1 MKNRKHRKI
10 LITLL
15 MTLVIMMSTSLS
27 ALAATVKANSV
38 NLRNAPTTEGNNI
51 IGSLNKGDTVTIVDT
66 VKDKKGN
73 EWYEILLSNG
83 NTAYISASMVD
94 NGEEA
99 PAEEQPQQPA
109 QQPQQPA
116 QQQPQQ
122 PAQQQPQQPAQQQ
135 EQQPQQQQQQPAQQQ
150 EQQPQQQQQPAQQ
163 TPAEQTQ
170 TPAEQTP
177 AEQTPAEQ
185 TPAETTTPE
194 KTPEQIAAEQAAA
207 EQAAAEAAAQNQAT
221 IDADRKARI
230 SAEDYDPTT
239 DKEARYGIQ
248 FLENSDGT
256 GQWYV
261 YNYDTGSKVAISD
274 LHQLAE
280 QETLARDNAAKASRM
295 KTIIIILVVALVI
308 LALFLLW
315 YIFFNRSTPAETRKA
330 AEKRLRARERDK
342 QDGLDYQDETDS
354 YDDEPVEEDEYVE
367 DDYTD
372 DGYDEDGGD
381 DFESAAPA
389 GKGAGVKGFFGNLFA
404 KKPGAEKKSRKK
416 AASEEDDYDDYDDQG
431 DTDGDYDDGGYEDE
445 YVEDDYEEEPAP
457 RRSRRTLDDEEDDMD
472 YDFMK

>member
-27 ALAATVKANSV
+27 ALAATVKANGV

-51 IGSLNKGDTVTIVDT
+51 IGSLNKGDTVTILDT

-83 NTAYISASMVD
+83 NIAYISASMVD

-99 PAEEQPQQPA
+99 PAEEEPQQPA
-109 QQPQQPA
+109 QQPE

-122 PAQQQPQQPAQQQ
+122 PAQQPEQQPQQPAQQP
-135 EQQPQQQQQQPAQQQ
+135 EQQPQQQT
-150 EQQPQQQQQPAQQ
+150 QQPAQQ

-177 AEQTPAEQ
+177 AEQTPEEQ

-207 EQAAAEAAAQNQAT
+207 QQAAEEAAAQNQAT

-280 QETLARDNAAKASRM
+280 QETLAKDNAAKASRM
-295 KTIIIILVVALVI
+295 RTIIIILVVALVI

-315 YIFFNRSTPAETRKA
+315 YIFFNRSTPAESRMA
-330 AEKRLRARERDK
+330 AEKRRRARERDK
-342 QDGLDYQDETDS
+342 QDGLDYQDENES
-354 YDDEPVEEDEYVE
+354 FDEGVEEDEYVE
-367 DDYTD
+367 DDYED

-381 DFESAAPA
+381 DFDGAAPA
-389 GKGAGVKGFFGNLFA
+389 AKGAGVKGFFGNLFA
-404 KKPGAEKKSRKK
+404 KKPAGEKKSRKK
-416 AASEEDDYDDYDDQG
+416 AQPDEEDYDEYDDLDDAG
-431 DTDGDYDDGGYEDE
+431 EDGDYVDDGGYEDE
-445 YVEDDYEEEPAP
+445 YVEDDYEDEPAP
-457 RRSRRTLDDEEDDMD
+457 RRPRRTLEEEDDDMD

>member
-27 ALAATVKANSV
+27 ALAATVKANGV

-51 IGSLNKGDTVTIVDT
+51 IGSLNKGDTVTILDT

-83 NTAYISASMVD
+83 NIAYISASMVD

-99 PAEEQPQQPA
+99 PAEEEPQQPAQQPEQQPQQPA
-109 QQPQQPA
+109 QQP
-116 QQQPQQ
+116 
-122 PAQQQPQQPAQQQ
+122 
-135 EQQPQQQQQQPAQQQ
+135 EQQPQQQT
-150 EQQPQQQQQPAQQ
+150 QQPAQQ

-170 TPAEQTP
+170 TSAEQTP
-177 AEQTPAEQ
+177 AEQTPEEQ

-207 EQAAAEAAAQNQAT
+207 QQAAEEAAAQNQAT

-280 QETLARDNAAKASRM
+280 QETLAKDNAAKASRM
-295 KTIIIILVVALVI
+295 RTIIIILVVALVI

-315 YIFFNRSTPAETRKA
+315 YIFFNRSTPAESRMA
-330 AEKRLRARERDK
+330 AEKRRRARERDK
-342 QDGLDYQDETDS
+342 QDGLDYQDENES
-354 YDDEPVEEDEYVE
+354 FDEGVEEDEYVE
-367 DDYTD
+367 DDYED

-381 DFESAAPA
+381 DFDGAAPA
-389 GKGAGVKGFFGNLFA
+389 AKGAGVKGFFGNLFA
-404 KKPGAEKKSRKK
+404 KKPAGEKKSRKK
-416 AASEEDDYDDYDDQG
+416 AQPDEEDYDEYDDLDDAG
-431 DTDGDYDDGGYEDE
+431 EDGDYVDDGGYEDE
-445 YVEDDYEEEPAP
+445 YVEDDYEDEPAP
-457 RRSRRTLDDEEDDMD
+457 RRPRRTLEEEDDDMD

>member
-27 ALAATVKANSV
+27 ALAATVKANGV

-51 IGSLNKGDTVTIVDT
+51 IGSLNKGDTVTILDT

-83 NTAYISASMVD
+83 NIAYISASMVD

-99 PAEEQPQQPA
+99 PAEEEPQQPA
-109 QQPQQPA
+109 QQPE

-122 PAQQQPQQPAQQQ
+122 PAQQQPQQP
-135 EQQPQQQQQQPAQQQ
+135 EQQPQQPAQQP
-150 EQQPQQQQQPAQQ
+150 EQQPEQQTQQPAQQ

-207 EQAAAEAAAQNQAT
+207 QQAAEEAAAQNQAT

-280 QETLARDNAAKASRM
+280 QETLAKDNAAKASRM
-295 KTIIIILVVALVI
+295 RTIIIILVVALVI

-315 YIFFNRSTPAETRKA
+315 YIFFNRSTPAESRMA
-330 AEKRLRARERDK
+330 AEKRRRARERDK
-342 QDGLDYQDETDS
+342 QDGLDYQDENES
-354 YDDEPVEEDEYVE
+354 FDEGVEEDEYVE
-367 DDYTD
+367 DDYED

-381 DFESAAPA
+381 DFDGAAPA
-389 GKGAGVKGFFGNLFA
+389 AKGAGVKGFFGNLFA
-404 KKPGAEKKSRKK
+404 KKPAGEKKSRKK
-416 AASEEDDYDDYDDQG
+416 AQPDEEDYDEYDDLDDAG
-431 DTDGDYDDGGYEDE
+431 EDGDYVDDGGYEDE
-445 YVEDDYEEEPAP
+445 YVEDDYEDEPAP
-457 RRSRRTLDDEEDDMD
+457 RRPRRTLEEEDDDMD

>member
-27 ALAATVKANSV
+27 ALAATVKANGV

-51 IGSLNKGDTVTIVDT
+51 IGSLNKGDTVTILDT

-83 NTAYISASMVD
+83 NIAYISASMVD

-99 PAEEQPQQPA
+99 PAEEEPQQPA
-109 QQPQQPA
+109 QQPE

-122 PAQQQPQQPAQQQ
+122 PAQQQPQQPAQQP
-135 EQQPQQQQQQPAQQQ
+135 EQQPQQPAQQP
-150 EQQPQQQQQPAQQ
+150 EQQPEQQTQQPAQQ

-177 AEQTPAEQ
+177 AEQTPEEQ

-207 EQAAAEAAAQNQAT
+207 QQAAEEAAAQNQAT

-280 QETLARDNAAKASRM
+280 QETLAKDNAAKASRM
-295 KTIIIILVVALVI
+295 RTIIIILVVALVI

-315 YIFFNRSTPAETRKA
+315 YIFFNRSTPAESRMA
-330 AEKRLRARERDK
+330 AEKRRRARERDK
-342 QDGLDYQDETDS
+342 QDGLDYQDENES
-354 YDDEPVEEDEYVE
+354 FDEGVEEDEYVE
-367 DDYTD
+367 DDYED

-381 DFESAAPA
+381 DFDGAAPA
-389 GKGAGVKGFFGNLFA
+389 AKGAGVKGFFGNLFA
-404 KKPGAEKKSRKK
+404 KKPAGEKKSRKK
-416 AASEEDDYDDYDDQG
+416 AQPDEEDYDEYDDLDDAG
-431 DTDGDYDDGGYEDE
+431 EDGDYVDDGGYEDE
-445 YVEDDYEEEPAP
+445 YVEDDYEDEPAP
-457 RRSRRTLDDEEDDMD
+457 RRPRRTLEEEDDDMD

>member
-27 ALAATVKANSV
+27 ALAATVKANGV

-51 IGSLNKGDTVTIVDT
+51 IGSLNKGDTVTILDT

-83 NTAYISASMVD
+83 NIAYISASMVD

-99 PAEEQPQQPA
+99 PAEEEPQQPAQQPEQQQQPQQPQQPA
-109 QQPQQPA
+109 QQPE
-116 QQQPQQ
+116 QQPQQ
-122 PAQQQPQQPAQQQ
+122 PAQQP
-135 EQQPQQQQQQPAQQQ
+135 EQQPQQQT
-150 EQQPQQQQQPAQQ
+150 QQPAQQ

-170 TPAEQTP
+170 TSAEQTP
-177 AEQTPAEQ
+177 AEQTPEEQ

-207 EQAAAEAAAQNQAT
+207 QQAAEEAAAQNQAT

-280 QETLARDNAAKASRM
+280 QETLAKDNAAKASRM
-295 KTIIIILVVALVI
+295 RTIIIILVVALVI

-315 YIFFNRSTPAETRKA
+315 YIFFNRSTPAESRMA
-330 AEKRLRARERDK
+330 AEKRRRARERDK
-342 QDGLDYQDETDS
+342 QDGLDYQDENES
-354 YDDEPVEEDEYVE
+354 FDEGVEEDEYVE
-367 DDYTD
+367 DDYED

-381 DFESAAPA
+381 DFDGAAPA
-389 GKGAGVKGFFGNLFA
+389 AKGAGVKGFFGNLFA
-404 KKPGAEKKSRKK
+404 KKPAGEKKSRKK
-416 AASEEDDYDDYDDQG
+416 AQPDEEDYDEYDDLDDAG
-431 DTDGDYDDGGYEDE
+431 EDGDYVDDGGYEDE
-445 YVEDDYEEEPAP
+445 YVEDDYEDEPAP
-457 RRSRRTLDDEEDDMD
+457 RRPRRTLEEEDDDMD

>member
-27 ALAATVKANSV
+27 ALAATVKANGV

-51 IGSLNKGDTVTIVDT
+51 IGSLNKGDTVTILDT

-83 NTAYISASMVD
+83 NIAYISASMVD

-99 PAEEQPQQPA
+99 PAEEEPQQPAQQPEQQQQPQQPA

-116 QQQPQQ
+116 QQPE
-122 PAQQQPQQPAQQQ
+122 QQPQQPAQQP
-135 EQQPQQQQQQPAQQQ
+135 EQQPQQQT
-150 EQQPQQQQQPAQQ
+150 QQPAQQ

-177 AEQTPAEQ
+177 AEQTPEEQ

-207 EQAAAEAAAQNQAT
+207 QQAAEEAAAQNQAT

-280 QETLARDNAAKASRM
+280 QETLAKDNAAKASRM
-295 KTIIIILVVALVI
+295 RTIIIILVVALVI

-315 YIFFNRSTPAETRKA
+315 YIFFNRSTPAESRMA
-330 AEKRLRARERDK
+330 AEKRRRARERDK
-342 QDGLDYQDETDS
+342 QDGLDYQDENES
-354 YDDEPVEEDEYVE
+354 FDEGVEEDEYVE
-367 DDYTD
+367 DDYED

-381 DFESAAPA
+381 DFDGAAPA
-389 GKGAGVKGFFGNLFA
+389 AKGAGVKGFFGNLFA
-404 KKPGAEKKSRKK
+404 KKPAGEKKSRKK
-416 AASEEDDYDDYDDQG
+416 AQPDEEDYDEYDDLDDAG
-431 DTDGDYDDGGYEDE
+431 EDSDYVDDGGYEDE
-445 YVEDDYEEEPAP
+445 YVEDDYEDEPAP
-457 RRSRRTLDDEEDDMD
+457 RRPRRTLEEEDDDMD

>member
-27 ALAATVKANSV
+27 ALAATVKANGV

-51 IGSLNKGDTVTIVDT
+51 IGSLNKGDTVTILDT

-83 NTAYISASMVD
+83 NIAYISASMVD

-99 PAEEQPQQPA
+99 PAEEEPQQPAQQPEQQQQPQQPA

-116 QQQPQQ
+116 QQPE
-122 PAQQQPQQPAQQQ
+122 QQPQQPAQQP
-135 EQQPQQQQQQPAQQQ
+135 EQQPQQQT
-150 EQQPQQQQQPAQQ
+150 QQPAQQ

-177 AEQTPAEQ
+177 AEQTPEEQ

-207 EQAAAEAAAQNQAT
+207 QQAAEEAAAQNQAT

-280 QETLARDNAAKASRM
+280 QETLAKDNAAKASRM
-295 KTIIIILVVALVI
+295 RTIIIILVVALVI

-315 YIFFNRSTPAETRKA
+315 YIFFNRSTPAESRMA
-330 AEKRLRARERDK
+330 AEKRRRARERDK
-342 QDGLDYQDETDS
+342 QDGLDYQDENES
-354 YDDEPVEEDEYVE
+354 FDEGVEEDEYVE
-367 DDYTD
+367 DDYED

-381 DFESAAPA
+381 DFDGAAPA
-389 GKGAGVKGFFGNLFA
+389 AKGAGVKGFFGNLFA
-404 KKPGAEKKSRKK
+404 KKPAGEKKSRKK
-416 AASEEDDYDDYDDQG
+416 AQPDEEDYDEYDDLDDAG
-431 DTDGDYDDGGYEDE
+431 EDGDYVDDGGYEDE
-445 YVEDDYEEEPAP
+445 YVEDDYEDEPAP
-457 RRSRRTLDDEEDDMD
+457 RRPRRTLEEEDDDMD

>member
-27 ALAATVKANSV
+27 ALAATVKANGV

-51 IGSLNKGDTVTIVDT
+51 IGSLNKGDTVTILDT

-83 NTAYISASMVD
+83 NIAYISASMVD

-99 PAEEQPQQPA
+99 PAEEEPQQPA
-109 QQPQQPA
+109 QQPEQQPQQPA

-122 PAQQQPQQPAQQQ
+122 PAQQPEQQPQQPAQQP
-135 EQQPQQQQQQPAQQQ
+135 EQQPQQQT
-150 EQQPQQQQQPAQQ
+150 QQPAQQ

-177 AEQTPAEQ
+177 AEQTPEEQ

-207 EQAAAEAAAQNQAT
+207 QQAAEEAAAQNQAT

-280 QETLARDNAAKASRM
+280 QETLAKDNAAKASRM
-295 KTIIIILVVALVI
+295 RTIIIILVVALVI

-315 YIFFNRSTPAETRKA
+315 YIFFNRSTPAESRMA
-330 AEKRLRARERDK
+330 AEKRRRARERDK
-342 QDGLDYQDETDS
+342 QDGLDYQDENES
-354 YDDEPVEEDEYVE
+354 FDEGVEEDEYVE
-367 DDYTD
+367 DDYED

-381 DFESAAPA
+381 DF
-389 GKGAGVKGFFGNLFA
+389 
-404 KKPGAEKKSRKK
+404 
-416 AASEEDDYDDYDDQG
+416 
-431 DTDGDYDDGGYEDE
+431 DG
-445 YVEDDYEEEPAP
+445 
-457 RRSRRTLDDEEDDMD
+457 
-472 YDFMK
+472 

>member
-27 ALAATVKANSV
+27 ALAATVKANGV

-51 IGSLNKGDTVTIVDT
+51 IGSLNKGDTVTILDT

-83 NTAYISASMVD
+83 NIAYISASMVD

-99 PAEEQPQQPA
+99 PAEEEPQQPAQQPEQQQQPQQPA

-116 QQQPQQ
+116 QQPE
-122 PAQQQPQQPAQQQ
+122 QQPQQPAQQP
-135 EQQPQQQQQQPAQQQ
+135 EQQPQQQP
-150 EQQPQQQQQPAQQ
+150 QQPAQQ

-177 AEQTPAEQ
+177 AEQTPEEQ

-207 EQAAAEAAAQNQAT
+207 QQAAEEAAAQNQAT

-280 QETLARDNAAKASRM
+280 QETLAKDNAAKASRM
-295 KTIIIILVVALVI
+295 RTIIIILVVALVI

-315 YIFFNRSTPAETRKA
+315 YIFFNRSTPAESRMA
-330 AEKRLRARERDK
+330 AEKRRRARERDK
-342 QDGLDYQDETDS
+342 QDGLDYQDENES
-354 YDDEPVEEDEYVE
+354 FDEGVEEDEYVE
-367 DDYTD
+367 DDYED

-381 DFESAAPA
+381 DFDGAAPA
-389 GKGAGVKGFFGNLFA
+389 AKGAGVKGFFGNLFA
-404 KKPGAEKKSRKK
+404 KKPAGEKKSRKK
-416 AASEEDDYDDYDDQG
+416 AQPDEEDYDEYDDLDDAG
-431 DTDGDYDDGGYEDE
+431 EDGDYVDDGGYEDE
-445 YVEDDYEEEPAP
+445 YVEDDYEDEPAP
-457 RRSRRTLDDEEDDMD
+457 RRPRRTLEEEDDDMD

>member
-51 IGSLNKGDTVTIVDT
+51 IGSLNKGDTVTILDT

-83 NTAYISASMVD
+83 NIAYISASMVD

-99 PAEEQPQQPA
+99 PAEE
-109 QQPQQPA
+109 QPQQPA

-135 EQQPQQQQQQPAQQQ
+135 EQQPQPQQPAQQPEQ
-150 EQQPQQQQQPAQQ
+150 QQPQQPAQQTPAEQTQ

-207 EQAAAEAAAQNQAT
+207 QQAAEEAAAQNQAT

-280 QETLARDNAAKASRM
+280 QETLAKDNAAKASRM
-295 KTIIIILVVALVI
+295 RTIIIILVVALVV

-315 YIFFNRSTPAETRKA
+315 YIFFNRSTPAESRMA
-330 AEKRLRARERDK
+330 AEKRRRARERDK
-342 QDGLDYQDETDS
+342 QDGLDYQDENES
-354 YDDEPVEEDEYVE
+354 FDEGVEEDEYVE
-367 DDYTD
+367 DDYEG

-381 DFESAAPA
+381 DFDGAAPA
-389 GKGAGVKGFFGNLFA
+389 AKGAGLKGFFGNLFA
-404 KKPGAEKKSRKK
+404 KKPGGEKKAKRK
-416 AASEEDDYDDYDDQG
+416 AASDEDDYDDEYDDLDDAG
-431 DTDGDYDDGGYEDE
+431 EDGDYVDDGGYEDE
-445 YVEDDYEEEPAP
+445 YVDEDYEDEPAP
-457 RRSRRTLDDEEDDMD
+457 RRPRRTLEEEEDDMD

>member
-27 ALAATVKANSV
+27 ALAATVKANGV

-51 IGSLNKGDTVTIVDT
+51 IGSLNKGDTVTILDT

-83 NTAYISASMVD
+83 NIAYISASMVD

-99 PAEEQPQQPA
+99 PAEEEPQQPEQQPQQPA
-109 QQPQQPA
+109 QQP
-116 QQQPQQ
+116 
-122 PAQQQPQQPAQQQ
+122 
-135 EQQPQQQQQQPAQQQ
+135 EQQPQQQT
-150 EQQPQQQQQPAQQ
+150 QQPAQQ

-177 AEQTPAEQ
+177 AEQTPEEQ

-207 EQAAAEAAAQNQAT
+207 QQAAEEAAAQNQAT

-280 QETLARDNAAKASRM
+280 QETLAKDNAAKASRM
-295 KTIIIILVVALVI
+295 RTIIIILVVALVI

-315 YIFFNRSTPAETRKA
+315 YIFFNRSTPAESRMA
-330 AEKRLRARERDK
+330 AEKRRRARERDK
-342 QDGLDYQDETDS
+342 QDGLDYQDENES
-354 YDDEPVEEDEYVE
+354 FDEGVEEDEYVE
-367 DDYTD
+367 DDYED

-381 DFESAAPA
+381 DFDGAAPA
-389 GKGAGVKGFFGNLFA
+389 AKGAGVKGFFGNLFA
-404 KKPGAEKKSRKK
+404 KKPAGEKKSRKK
-416 AASEEDDYDDYDDQG
+416 AQPDEEDYDEYDDLDDAG
-431 DTDGDYDDGGYEDE
+431 EDGDYVDDGGYEDE
-445 YVEDDYEEEPAP
+445 YVEDDYEDEPAP
-457 RRSRRTLDDEEDDMD
+457 RRPRRTLEEEDDDMD

>member
-27 ALAATVKANSV
+27 ALAATVKANGV

-51 IGSLNKGDTVTIVDT
+51 IGSLNKGDTVTILDT

-83 NTAYISASMVD
+83 NIAYISASMVD

-99 PAEEQPQQPA
+99 PAEEEPQQPA
-109 QQPQQPA
+109 QQPE

-122 PAQQQPQQPAQQQ
+122 PAQQQPQQPAQQPEQ
-135 EQQPQQQQQQPAQQQ
+135 QPQQPAQQPEQQPQQQT
-150 EQQPQQQQQPAQQ
+150 QQPAQQ

-177 AEQTPAEQ
+177 AEQTPEEQ

-207 EQAAAEAAAQNQAT
+207 QQAAEEAAAQNQAT

-280 QETLARDNAAKASRM
+280 QETLAKDNAAKASRM
-295 KTIIIILVVALVI
+295 RTIIIILVVALVI

-315 YIFFNRSTPAETRKA
+315 YIFFNRSTPAESRMA
-330 AEKRLRARERDK
+330 AEKRRRARERDK
-342 QDGLDYQDETDS
+342 QDGLDYQDENES
-354 YDDEPVEEDEYVE
+354 FDEGVEEDEYVE
-367 DDYTD
+367 DDYED

-381 DFESAAPA
+381 DFDGAAPA
-389 GKGAGVKGFFGNLFA
+389 AKGAGVKGFFGNLFA
-404 KKPGAEKKSRKK
+404 KKPAGEKKSRKK
-416 AASEEDDYDDYDDQG
+416 AQPDEEDYDEYDDLDDAG
-431 DTDGDYDDGGYEDE
+431 EDGDYVDDGGYEDE
-445 YVEDDYEEEPAP
+445 YVEDDYEDEPAP
-457 RRSRRTLDDEEDDMD
+457 RRPRRTLEEEDDDMD

>member
-27 ALAATVKANSV
+27 ALAATVKANGV

-51 IGSLNKGDTVTIVDT
+51 IGSLNKGDTVTILDT

-83 NTAYISASMVD
+83 NIAYISASMVD

-99 PAEEQPQQPA
+99 PAEEEPQQPAQQPEQQQPQQPA

-116 QQQPQQ
+116 QQPE
-122 PAQQQPQQPAQQQ
+122 QQPQQPAQQP
-135 EQQPQQQQQQPAQQQ
+135 EQQPQQQP
-150 EQQPQQQQQPAQQ
+150 QQPAQQ

-177 AEQTPAEQ
+177 AEQTPEEQ

-207 EQAAAEAAAQNQAT
+207 QQAAEEAAAQNQAT

-280 QETLARDNAAKASRM
+280 QETLAKDNAAKASRM
-295 KTIIIILVVALVI
+295 RTIIIILVVALVI

-315 YIFFNRSTPAETRKA
+315 YIFFNRSTPAESRMA
-330 AEKRLRARERDK
+330 AEKRRRARERDK
-342 QDGLDYQDETDS
+342 QDGLDYQDENES
-354 YDDEPVEEDEYVE
+354 FDEGVEEDEYVE
-367 DDYTD
+367 DDYED

-381 DFESAAPA
+381 DFDGAAPA
-389 GKGAGVKGFFGNLFA
+389 AKGAGVKGFFGNLFA
-404 KKPGAEKKSRKK
+404 KKPAGEKKSRKK
-416 AASEEDDYDDYDDQG
+416 AQPDEEDYDEYDDLDDAG
-431 DTDGDYDDGGYEDE
+431 EDGDYVDDGGYEDE
-445 YVEDDYEEEPAP
+445 YVEDDYEDEPAP
-457 RRSRRTLDDEEDDMD
+457 RRPRRTLEEEDDDMD

>member
-27 ALAATVKANSV
+27 ALAATVKANGV

-51 IGSLNKGDTVTIVDT
+51 IGSLNKGDTVTILDT
-66 VKDKKGN
+66 VKDNKGN

-83 NTAYISASMVD
+83 NIAYISASMVD

-99 PAEEQPQQPA
+99 PAEEEPQQPAQQPQQQQEQQPQQPA
-109 QQPQQPA
+109 QQPQQ
-116 QQQPQQ
+116 Q
-122 PAQQQPQQPAQQQ
+122 QQQPQQPAQQQ
-135 EQQPQQQQQQPAQQQ
+135 EQQPQQ
-150 EQQPQQQQQPAQQ
+150 
-163 TPAEQTQ
+163 PAEQTQ

-185 TPAETTTPE
+185 TPAETTTSE

-207 EQAAAEAAAQNQAT
+207 QQAAEEAAAQNQAT

-280 QETLARDNAAKASRM
+280 QETLAKDNAAKASRM
-295 KTIIIILVVALVI
+295 RTIIIILVVALVI

-315 YIFFNRSTPAETRKA
+315 YIFFNRSTPAESRMA
-330 AEKRLRARERDK
+330 AEKRRRARERDK
-342 QDGLDYQDETDS
+342 QDGLDYQDENDS
-354 YDDEPVEEDEYVE
+354 FDEGVEEDEYVE
-367 DDYTD
+367 DDYED

-381 DFESAAPA
+381 DFDGAAPA
-389 GKGAGVKGFFGNLFA
+389 AKGAGVKGFFGNLFA
-404 KKPGAEKKSRKK
+404 KKPAGEKKSRKK
-416 AASEEDDYDDYDDQG
+416 AQPDEDDYDDEYDDLDDAG
-431 DTDGDYDDGGYEDE
+431 EDGDYVDDGGYEDE
-445 YVEDDYEEEPAP
+445 YVEDDYEDEPAP
-457 RRSRRTLDDEEDDMD
+457 RRPRRTLEEEDDDMD

>member
-27 ALAATVKANSV
+27 ALAATVKANGV

-51 IGSLNKGDTVTIVDT
+51 IGSLNKGDTVTILDT

-83 NTAYISASMVD
+83 NIAYISASMVD

-99 PAEEQPQQPA
+99 PAEEEPQQPAQQPEQQPQQPA
-109 QQPQQPA
+109 QQP
-116 QQQPQQ
+116 
-122 PAQQQPQQPAQQQ
+122 
-135 EQQPQQQQQQPAQQQ
+135 EQQPQQQT
-150 EQQPQQQQQPAQQ
+150 QQPAQQ

-177 AEQTPAEQ
+177 AEQTPEEQ

-207 EQAAAEAAAQNQAT
+207 QQAAEEAAAQNQAT

-261 YNYDTGSKVAISD
+261 YNYDTGSKVAISY

-280 QETLARDNAAKASRM
+280 QETLAKDNAAKASRM
-295 KTIIIILVVALVI
+295 RTIIIILVVALVI

-315 YIFFNRSTPAETRKA
+315 YIFFNRSTPAESRMA
-330 AEKRLRARERDK
+330 AEKRRRARERDK
-342 QDGLDYQDETDS
+342 QDGLDYQDENES
-354 YDDEPVEEDEYVE
+354 FDEGVEEDEYVE
-367 DDYTD
+367 DDYED

-381 DFESAAPA
+381 DFDGAAPA
-389 GKGAGVKGFFGNLFA
+389 AKGAGVKGFFGNLFA
-404 KKPGAEKKSRKK
+404 KKPAGEKKSRKK
-416 AASEEDDYDDYDDQG
+416 AQPDEEDYDEYDDLDDAG
-431 DTDGDYDDGGYEDE
+431 EDGDYVDDGGYEDE
-445 YVEDDYEEEPAP
+445 YVEDDYEDEPAP
-457 RRSRRTLDDEEDDMD
+457 RRPRRTLEEEDDDMD

>member
-27 ALAATVKANSV
+27 ALAATVKANGV

-51 IGSLNKGDTVTIVDT
+51 IGSLNKGDTVTILDT

-83 NTAYISASMVD
+83 NIAYISASMVD

-99 PAEEQPQQPA
+99 PAEEEPQQPAQQPEQQPQQPA
-109 QQPQQPA
+109 QQP
-116 QQQPQQ
+116 
-122 PAQQQPQQPAQQQ
+122 
-135 EQQPQQQQQQPAQQQ
+135 EQQP
-150 EQQPQQQQQPAQQ
+150 QQPAQQ

-177 AEQTPAEQ
+177 AEQTPEEQ

-207 EQAAAEAAAQNQAT
+207 QQAAEEAAAQNQAT

-280 QETLARDNAAKASRM
+280 QETLAKDNAAKASRM
-295 KTIIIILVVALVI
+295 RTIIIILVVALVI

-315 YIFFNRSTPAETRKA
+315 YIFFNRSTPAESRMA
-330 AEKRLRARERDK
+330 AEKRRRARERDK
-342 QDGLDYQDETDS
+342 QDGLDYQDENES
-354 YDDEPVEEDEYVE
+354 FDEGVEEDEYVE
-367 DDYTD
+367 DDYED

-381 DFESAAPA
+381 DFDGAAPA
-389 GKGAGVKGFFGNLFA
+389 AKGAGVKGFFGNLFA
-404 KKPGAEKKSRKK
+404 KKPAGEKKSRKK
-416 AASEEDDYDDYDDQG
+416 AQPDEEDYDEYDDLDDAG
-431 DTDGDYDDGGYEDE
+431 EDGDYVDDGGYEDE
-445 YVEDDYEEEPAP
+445 YVEDDYEDEPAP
-457 RRSRRTLDDEEDDMD
+457 RRPRRTLEEEDDDMD

>member
-27 ALAATVKANSV
+27 ALAATVKANGV

-51 IGSLNKGDTVTIVDT
+51 IGSLNKGDTVTILDT

-83 NTAYISASMVD
+83 NIAYISASMVD

-109 QQPQQPA
+109 QQPE
-116 QQQPQQ
+116 QQPQQ
-122 PAQQQPQQPAQQQ
+122 PAQQP
-135 EQQPQQQQQQPAQQQ
+135 EQQP
-150 EQQPQQQQQPAQQ
+150 QQPAQQ

-177 AEQTPAEQ
+177 AEQTPEEQ

-207 EQAAAEAAAQNQAT
+207 QQAAEEAAAQNQAT

-280 QETLARDNAAKASRM
+280 QETLAKDNAAKASRM
-295 KTIIIILVVALVI
+295 RTIIIILVVALVI

-315 YIFFNRSTPAETRKA
+315 YIFFNRSTPAESRMA
-330 AEKRLRARERDK
+330 AEKRRRARERDK
-342 QDGLDYQDETDS
+342 QDGLDYQDENES
-354 YDDEPVEEDEYVE
+354 FDEGVEEDEYVE
-367 DDYTD
+367 DDYED

-381 DFESAAPA
+381 DFDGAAPA
-389 GKGAGVKGFFGNLFA
+389 AKGAGVKGFFGNLFA
-404 KKPGAEKKSRKK
+404 KKPAGEKKSRKK
-416 AASEEDDYDDYDDQG
+416 AQPDEEDYDEYDDLDDAG
-431 DTDGDYDDGGYEDE
+431 EDGDYVDDGGYEDE
-445 YVEDDYEEEPAP
+445 YVEDDYEDEPAP
-457 RRSRRTLDDEEDDMD
+457 RRPRRTLEEEDDDMD